1 MNWKLIQKLGS
12 ILYIAIYLLSMVV
25 PRKVPKDQLA
35 TTNFFK
41 KILQEIL
48 YLSGTIEVVGNFFLL
63 VPLFFIFIY
72 LFGQRKSTVSVSLCI
87 LLSASA
93 ELIQRFIPGR
103 VNSIRDFLLNSLGA
117 IAAFIF
123 FQIYLKK
130 VSLQKIS
137 K

>member
-1 MNWKLIQKLGS
+1 MIKK
-12 ILYIAIYLLSMVV
+12 IAAIFCLAMYLLSMVV
-25 PRKVPKDQLA
+25 PRRVPKDRLA
-35 TTNFFK
+35 ATNFVRKF
-41 KILQEIL
+41 LQEIL
-48 YLSGTIEVVGNFFLL
+48 YLSGTIEVVGNFIIL

-123 FQIYLKK
+123 YQIYLKK